1 MCDRVMNDDREPRA
15 MDPRVHTILDG
26 DIPSSDA
33 AAFEGDL
40 RPGTHHRNQLET
52 FMHLGA
58 WFRATRPRAPSTLS
72 LRVMEAIERP
82 PRGVRPSPPAP
93 GKRIQVRIPRPWVWI
108 PAAMAA
114 AVLIVLWSVP
124 PTRVLGPSDGPP
136 PPSERAASQEV
147 PATVAVPGTGPR
159 IAAAPSAHDQVRYVF
174 TVKAEHAQQVCL
186 AGDFNLWKVCD
197 ARLARVGED
206 VWSIAVDLPR
216 GRHEYMFVIDG
227 RWVTDPNAMGYS
239 QDGFGN
245 RNAVL
250 VI

>member
-1 MCDRVMNDDREPRA
+1 
-15 MDPRVHTILDG
+15 MDPRVHAVLDG
-26 DIPSSDA
+26 DISSSDA

-40 RPGTHHRNQLET
+40 RPGTHHRNQLDT

-58 WFRATRPRAPSTLS
+58 WFRATRPRAPSNLFLQVTDAL
-72 LRVMEAIERP
+72 ERSP
-82 PRGVRPSPPAP
+82 LKVPSSPSAP
-93 GKRIQVRIPRPWVWI
+93 GKRIRVELPRPWVWI

-124 PTRVLGPSDGPP
+124 PTRVLGPSDGVP
-136 PPSERAASQEV
+136 PPSEHAASQEV
-147 PATVAVPGTGPR
+147 PATVPGSGTGSGNL
-159 IAAAPSAHDQVRYVF
+159 AAAPTADQVRYVF
-174 TVKAEHAQQVCL
+174 TVKAEHAEQVCL
-186 AGDFNLWKVCD
+186 AGDFNYWKVCD
-197 ARLARVGED
+197 ARMARVGED
-206 VWSIAVDLPR
+206 LWSIAVELPR

-245 RNAVL
+245 KNAVL